1 MGSGGGS
8 VVPLTSLVG
17 RGRDAGRHP
26 KRHRT
31 TPNDL
36 SPHVNS
42 AKIENPGL
50 DHAAS
55 EVFLS
60 V

>member
-1 MGSGGGS
+1 M
-8 VVPLTSLVG
+8 VPLTSLVG